1 MVKGSQYLLI
11 PAIGLC
17 ISWSLYL
24 ELCWPRSGLQCPW
37 TSQNWLITKVSVT
50 KCHLQKKSLLM
61 THSWEAILTIQL
73 FHHLLNFFKAF
84 STLENTVQYLEV
96 PKKSKTQGK
105 CLAQYKHSTNIQQ
118 TFQWMNLLNKKR
130 WFGKYPKFISKTF
143 INCAPTKVKKWQYSL
158 VGLKARLPTLNPGSF
173 PS

>member
-24 ELCWPRSGLQCPW
+24 ELYWPRSGLQCPW
-37 TSQNWLITKVSVT
+37 TSQNWLLTKVSVT

-61 THSWEAILTIQL
+61 THSWEVILTIQL

-96 PKKSKTQGK
+96 LKKSKTQGK
-105 CLAQYKHSTNIQQ
+105 CLAQYKHSTNISVNDSPEQEKMIWEIPQIHQQ
-118 TFQWMNLLNKKR
+118 NIYKLCSNKVEEV
-130 WFGKYPKFISKTF
+130 
-143 INCAPTKVKKWQYSL
+143 AV
-158 VGLKARLPTLNPGSF
+158 
-173 PS
+173 